1 MLEVLVY
8 SYSVFRMGNVCTT
21 QRKFMATSVHKPMR
35 IPVRH
40 SSRSVISM
48 LDHMHIAITIVCLQE
63 DSSTGGTLNSNHN
76 TITMV
81 CLQSIQED
89 SSTGGTLN
97 SNHNTITTV
106 CLQSIQEDS
115 SIGGTLNR
123 AITIL
128 PWYVYEKF
136 NKIPVV
142 VVRCP
147 PVLQGSTLN
156 RAITILAIAMVC

>member
-1 MLEVLVY
+1 
-8 SYSVFRMGNVCTT
+8 MGNVCTT
-21 QRKFMATSVHKPMR
+21 QRKFMATSVQKPMR

-40 SSRSVISM
+40 SFRSVMSM

-63 DSSTGGTLNSNHN
+63 DSCTGGTLNSNHN

-106 CLQSIQEDS
+106 CLQSIPPS
-115 SIGGTLNR
+115 NR

-128 PWYVYEKF
+128 PYEKF